1 MARRLQALSEEAAR
15 LASSLLSSAAE
26 ADRERRGRR
35 FKAARNRQEVLQIV
49 LELRRLRGRFFARPF
64 SSGPA
69 WDMLLDLAAARLGG
83 RRIAVSSLCAGV
95 DSSATTA
102 LRWIRALVDKGLAAR
117 DSDPDDRRR
126 IFIHLTPEGEKRM
139 DDYLAAAQRLLG

>member
-1 MARRLQALSEEAAR
+1 
-15 LASSLLSSAAE
+15 
-26 ADRERRGRR
+26 
-35 FKAARNRQEVLQIV
+35 
-49 LELRRLRGRFFARPF
+49 
-64 SSGPA
+64 
-69 WDMLLDLAAARLGG
+69 MLLDLAAARLGG